1 LATTTCSSTTGTL
14 AVASTSAAAAVVGRR
29 FPRLPAVSA
38 TPVPFLLSGRNML
51 RCEMF
56 RCDAA

>member
-1 LATTTCSSTTGTL
+1 M
-14 AVASTSAAAAVVGRR
+14 ASTSAAAVVGRR